1 MALKALG
8 HDTTILERN
17 PAPLLQ
23 DQGAGIVAGGDTL
36 AFLKRYNRIQNR
48 SVAVTSHARQY
59 LNREG
64 KIVHKIITE
73 QHMTSWDLTYYL
85 MRANYDGV
93 RSSYF
98 DDRDIPPPD
107 PRHGKAVHLHDRTVV
122 ALEQEESEEEGQ
134 EEAEKDKAGV
144 SNDENSETEIGW
156 KPKGGRVRVFWESSK
171 GEKGSVVADIVV
183 GADGPSSTVRRIVQP
198 DVERK
203 YAGYCALRGTLIE
216 SEASEETKKTFC
228 ERFTFFHCPGVQY
241 EFFFFFP
248 FPLFPSAFSW
258 DSKLSSA
265 SFLSSYLIA
274 NNQIY

>member
-17 PAPLLQ
+17 PTPLLQ

-36 AFLKRYNRIQNR
+36 EFLKRYNRIENR

-59 LNREG
+59 LNKEG
-64 KIVHKIITE
+64 KIVHKIATE

-98 DDRDIPPPD
+98 DDSELPRPD
-107 PRHGKAVHLHDRTVV
+107 PRHGNAVHFHDRNVV
-122 ALEQEESEEEGQ
+122 ALEQEERDEGEGSDERTETGQ
-134 EEAEKDKAGV
+134 E
-144 SNDENSETEIGW
+144 TGW

-171 GEKGSVVADIVV
+171 GEKGSILADVVV
-183 GADGPSSTVRRIVQP
+183 GADGPSSTVRRLVQP
-198 DVERK
+198 GVERK

-216 SEASEETKKTFC
+216 NEASDETKKMLC

-241 EFFFFFP
+241 GFLP
-248 FPLFPSAFSW
+248 Y
-258 DSKLSSA
+258 SSA
-265 SFLSSYLIA
+265 PSPFRAIRTSILSFLS
-274 NNQIY
+274 IY